1 MLAEAGADRATIKRS
16 LGGNFTLPST
26 ELLFSYDLKNMTC
39 RQAISMTMIKRP
51 HFMLIIVIILM
62 IIIITITVI
71 IKMNIN
77 AHWVLIACDKCGR

>member
-1 MLAEAGADRATIKRS
+1 MLAEASADRATIKRS

-26 ELLFSYDLKNMTC
+26 ELLFSYDLKNMT
-39 RQAISMTMIKRP
+39 MIKRP
-51 HFMLIIVIILM
+51 HLMLIIVIILM

>member
-1 MLAEAGADRATIKRS
+1 MLAEASADRATIKRS

-26 ELLFSYDLKNMTC
+26 ELLFSYDLKNMT
-39 RQAISMTMIKRP
+39 MTMIKRP
-51 HFMLIIVIILM
+51 HLMLIIVIILM

>member
-1 MLAEAGADRATIKRS
+1 MLAEASADRATIKRS

-51 HFMLIIVIILM
+51 HLMLIMM
-62 IIIITITVI
+62 IMIITITVI
-71 IKMNIN
+71 IKMNTN